1 MNTNRSG
8 LQLDG
13 RTIAVAV
20 VAFLGFWLLRVGTSS
35 GELGAG
41 VQIAALVGGLVLF
54 VGAAIFLFQAY
65 RLSAGAAAESND
77 VEIGQPALATF
88 LFTSARSA
96 PLWLGVRLYLGYEW
110 FEAGRHKLADAAWMD
125 GGAALQ
131 GFWER
136 AVAVPAEGRAPI
148 TYDPYRDYLQFM
160 LDQGWYTWFSK
171 VIVFGELLIGLGL
184 ILGALTGIAAF
195 SGALLNMSFML
206 AGTVS
211 TNPVLFTLSILIV
224 LAWRVAGLIG
234 LDRWLLPALGVP
246 WRSSRSLP
254 PPAAPVPA
262 SPLPSRIT

>member
-1 MNTNRSG
+1 MNRHAFR
-8 LQLDG
+8 LDG
-13 RTIAVAV
+13 RTIVVAV

-35 GELGAG
+35 GELSAG
-41 VQIAALVGGLVLF
+41 LQIAALVGGLVLF

-65 RLSAGAAAESND
+65 RESNQMAPESD
-77 VEIGQPALATF
+77 EVQIGQPALATF
-88 LFTSARSA
+88 LFASVRST

-110 FEAGRHKLADAAWMD
+110 FEAGRHKITDPAWMD

-131 GFWER
+131 GFWQR
-136 AVAVPAEGRAPI
+136 AVTVPAEGRPPV
-148 TYDPYRDYLQFM
+148 TYDPYREYLQFM

-171 VIVFGELLIGLGL
+171 VIAVGELLIGLGL
-184 ILGALTGIAAF
+184 IFGALTGIAAF

-211 TNPVLFTLSILIV
+211 TNPVLFTLSILIL

-246 WRSSRSLP
+246 WRPSRP
-254 PPAAPVPA
+254 VPPASHTPTT
-262 SPLPSRIT
+262 PLPSRAT

>member
-1 MNTNRSG
+1 MNRNA

-13 RTIAVAV
+13 RTIGVAV

-35 GELGAG
+35 GELSAG
-41 VQIAALVGGLVLF
+41 VQIAALIGGLVLF

-65 RLSAGAAAESND
+65 RKTSRIGSDADE

-110 FEAGRHKLADAAWMD
+110 FEAGRHKITDPAWMD
-125 GGAALQ
+125 GGAALR

-136 AVAVPAEGRAPI
+136 AVAVPAEGRPPI

-160 LDQGWYTWFSK
+160 LDQGWYEWFSK
-171 VIVFGELLIGLGL
+171 VVAVGELLIGLGL

-195 SGALLNMSFML
+195 AGALLNMSFML

-211 TNPVLFTLSILIV
+211 TNPVLFTLSILIL

-246 WRSSRSLP
+246 WRSSRPLP
-254 PPAAPVPA
+254 PA
-262 SPLPSRIT
+262 SNTPTTPLPSRAT

>member
-1 MNTNRSG
+1 MARTDNGS
-8 LQLDG
+8 QLDG
-13 RTIAVAV
+13 RTIGVAV

-35 GELGAG
+35 GELSAG
-41 VQIAALVGGLVLF
+41 IQVAALVGGLVLF
-54 VGAAIFLFQAY
+54 IGAAIFLFQVH
-65 RLSAGAAAESND
+65 RETNRTAAESSE
-77 VEIGQPALATF
+77 VEIGQPAFARF

-110 FEAGRHKLADAAWMD
+110 FEAGRNKITDPAWME
-125 GGAALQ
+125 GGTALR

-136 AVAVPAEGRAPI
+136 AVTVPEQGRPPI

-160 LDQGWYTWFSK
+160 LDQGWYEWFSK
-171 VIVFGELLIGLGL
+171 VIAVGELLIGLGL

-195 SGALLNMSFML
+195 TGALLNMSFML

-234 LDRWLLPALGVP
+234 LDRWLMPTLGVP
-246 WRSSRSLP
+246 WRSAPSSS
-254 PPAAPVPA
+254 PASATSVPA
-262 SPLPSRIT
+262 NAR